1 MDNIETQSIVV
12 IEAGTRGIT
21 LAKMFANTNKD
32 VMVWSA
38 IPEEVR
44 VLEETR
50 RHKNLE
56 GVIILRTICFITN
69 IQKAC
74 ENKDIILFV
83 VLSPFVWETALK
95 TEPFICDNQII
106 VDVARGVESSTL
118 MTLTEV
124 IRDVIDNDM
133 VHYVA
138 LFWPTHAEEVAVEI
152 PTTIVLVCEDLA
164 VAQYVQK
171 FFLRRSWGYIQM
183 LIFTELKFVEL

>member
-1 MDNIETQSIVV
+1 M
-12 IEAGTRGIT
+12 
-21 LAKMFANTNKD
+21 
-32 VMVWSA
+32 
-38 IPEEVR
+38 
-44 VLEETR
+44 
-50 RHKNLE
+50 
-56 GVIILRTICFITN
+56 
-69 IQKAC
+69 
-74 ENKDIILFV
+74 
-83 VLSPFVWETALK
+83 K

-138 LFWPTHAEEVAVEI
+138 LSGPTHAGEVAVEF

-171 FFLRRSWGYIQM
+171 FFLRRS
-183 LIFTELKFVEL
+183 

>member
-44 VLEETR
+44 VLEETS

-74 ENKDIILFV
+74 ENKDIILFA
-83 VLSPFVWETALK
+83 VLSPFV
-95 TEPFICDNQII
+95 
-106 VDVARGVESSTL
+106 
-118 MTLTEV
+118 
-124 IRDVIDNDM
+124 
-133 VHYVA
+133 
-138 LFWPTHAEEVAVEI
+138 
-152 PTTIVLVCEDLA
+152 
-164 VAQYVQK
+164 
-171 FFLRRSWGYIQM
+171 
-183 LIFTELKFVEL
+183 